1 MDSILEFFEKIDR
14 RVIFLF
20 VGISLSI
27 PIIYGVS
34 LKPAK
39 MQASESFFK
48 AVEKLEP
55 NSKKIVLL
63 ASDWGPS
70 TMAENKPQTMVAIE
84 HLMRKRIPF
93 AITSLFPIA
102 APFLEE
108 LPVVVKNKL
117 EQETGETWEY
127 GKDWVNLGF
136 RPGGS
141 LMVQNFA
148 KSEDFAAFLEA
159 DAGSTPISEI
169 PMMRDVKSIKD
180 VAMLMEFTGSVG
192 AFNVWLQFFSGPTY
206 VHGCTSIT
214 IPEAFNYYATKQIVG
229 LFEGVAGA
237 AYYESRLSGMYKTRE
252 KGGQASATNS
262 GLSFA
267 QLGVFGFIFLGNIG
281 LLAKYFRSRE

>member
-1 MDSILEFFEKIDR
+1 MSFLNSLEKIDR
-14 RVIFLF
+14 RIIFLF

-27 PIIYGVS
+27 PILVGVN
-34 LKPAK
+34 LRPAK
-39 MQASESFFK
+39 MQASESFYQE
-48 AVEKLEP
+48 VQKLNP
-55 NSKKIVLL
+55 SSGKIVLIS
-63 ASDWGPS
+63 SDWGPS
-70 TMAENKPQTMVAIE
+70 TMAENRPQTMVGIE

-93 AITSLFPIA
+93 AMISLFPIA

-108 LPVVVKNKL
+108 LPLAVSKKL
-117 EQETGETWEY
+117 EEETGQKWEY

-148 KSEDFAAFLEA
+148 KSKDFSVFLET
-159 DAGSTPISEI
+159 DAKSTPISEI
-169 PMMRDVKSIKD
+169 PMMHSVKSIKD
-180 VAMLMEFTGSVG
+180 VQMLMEFTGSVG

-214 IPEAFNYYATKQIVG
+214 IPEAFNYYSTKQIVG

-237 AYYESRLSGMYKTRE
+237 AYYELRLSEEFETRK
-252 KGGQASATNS
+252 KGGEASSTNS

-267 QLGVFGFIFLGNIG
+267 QLGVFAFIFLGNIG
-281 LLAKYFRSRE
+281 LLSRYIKGEQ